1 MFGTKVDMKRSA
13 GMASNV
19 FGAVVGL
26 AMLLGTAAPAFAA
39 IDEGTRS
46 LYVQRLANNAAGQFS
61 GVAGSPLVGVGS
73 VAVLDTVVTWDRL
86 RRERYPGVFPEYALF
101 LRNNPDWPQTV
112 TIRRLAEKSI
122 DDTVAPADRIAYFR
136 QFPPLTA
143 IARLRHAEALA
154 ATGRGAEARSAAA
167 EAWRTSGLDAVAEA
181 QLLDRFE
188 NDLTA
193 ADHLARADRLLWSGQ
208 TTAAARMLPRIDM
221 DHRLWL
227 LARIALRSNSP
238 DALNRLAGVP
248 QSLRDDPGL
257 LLDRAQW
264 LRRSDVAGA
273 QALLAAGGTVPGK
286 VLDPETWLKARLEFV
301 RQAWRAGNFD
311 AAYRIAARHNAF
323 GTDKPIAERSL
334 GERVQF
340 IDNEWL
346 AGWLALRKLG
356 QPAQSL
362 VHFRNVRA
370 AALTPISQ
378 TRGDYWTGRAAEAAG
393 RKSEANAAYAAAAT
407 HFDYFYGQLA
417 SERLARPLVINRI
430 PAPAI
435 PANTANTFRADPLV
449 RAATALGDI
458 GDRGRQTIFLRH
470 LADRADTPLQQAL
483 VAGLAKPLDRPDVGV
498 YAGKSARS
506 IGELALLDAA
516 FPTLTLP
523 ASLSS
528 QFTVIHAI
536 TRQESQFDRT
546 ALSSANAR
554 GLMQLLPGTAAEQA
568 GKLGLPASTERL
580 SSDPIY
586 NVTLGSAYF
595 ARLKSNFGGS
605 HVLAVA
611 GYNAGPGNVRKFLN
625 ANGDPRSDA
634 VDTIDWIEA
643 IPLSE
648 TRNYVQRVL
657 ENAVVYDL
665 MHPQTA
671 VMPTTNRLSAYL
683 GKGTPG

>member
-1 MFGTKVDMKRSA
+1 MKRSA

-19 FGAVVGL
+19 FGAALAL
-26 AMLLGTAAPAFAA
+26 AMLLGTAAPALAA

-46 LYVQRLANNAAGQFS
+46 LYIQRLASNAAGQFS
-61 GVAGSPLVGVGS
+61 GVAGSPLVGAGS
-73 VAVLDTVVTWDRL
+73 VPVLDTVVTWDRL
-86 RRERYPGVFPEYALF
+86 RRDTYKGFFPEYALF
-101 LRNNPDWPQTV
+101 LRNNPDWPQAM

-122 DDTVAPADRIAYFR
+122 DAAVAPADCIAYFR

-143 IARLRHAEALA
+143 IARLRYAEALA
-154 ATGRGAEARSAAA
+154 ATGRGAEARAAAA
-167 EAWRTSGLDAVAEA
+167 EAWRSAGLDAVAEA

-188 NDLTA
+188 NELTP
-193 ADHLARADRLLWSGQ
+193 ADHLTRADRLLWSGQ
-208 TTAAARMLPRIDM
+208 TTAAARLLPRIDM
-221 DHRLWL
+221 DRRLWL
-227 LARIALRSNSP
+227 LARIALRANSP
-238 DALNRLAGVP
+238 DAANRLAGVP
-248 QSLRDDPGL
+248 QALRNDPGL
-257 LLDRAQW
+257 VIDRAQW
-264 LRRSDVAGA
+264 LRRTDMAGA
-273 QALLAAGGTVPGK
+273 QALLAAGGTVPGT
-286 VLDPETWLKARLEFV
+286 VFDPEAWLKTRLEFV
-301 RQAWRAGNFD
+301 RLAWRAGNFD
-311 AAYRIAARHNAF
+311 TAYRIAARHSAF
-323 GTDKPIAERSL
+323 GADKPIAERSL

-356 QPAQSL
+356 QPAQAL

-417 SERLARPLVINRI
+417 AERLARALVVSRV
-430 PAPAI
+430 PAPVV
-435 PANTANTFRADPLV
+435 TADAAGNFRADPLV
-449 RAATALGDI
+449 RAVTALGDL

-470 LADRADTPLQQAL
+470 LADRAETPLQQAL

-498 YAGKSARS
+498 YAGKTSRS
-506 IGELALLDAA
+506 FGELALLDAA
-516 FPTLTLP
+516 FPMLDLP

-528 QFTVIHAI
+528 QFTMIHAI
-536 TRQESQFDRT
+536 TRQESQFDRA

-554 GLMQLLPGTAAEQA
+554 GLMQLLPSTAAEQA
-568 GKLGLPASTERL
+568 AKLGLPASTERL

-625 ANGDPRSDA
+625 ANGDPRGEG

-665 MHPQTA
+665 MHPRTA

-683 GKGTPG
+683 GKSTPG